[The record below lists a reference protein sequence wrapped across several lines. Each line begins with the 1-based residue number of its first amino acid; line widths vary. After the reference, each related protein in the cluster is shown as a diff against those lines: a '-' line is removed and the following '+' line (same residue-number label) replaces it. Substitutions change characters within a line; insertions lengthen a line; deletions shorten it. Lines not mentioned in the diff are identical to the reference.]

1 MNLTS
6 LEAAVTPAN
15 PITFLLDWE
24 LTLKCNLD
32 CSYCPVGIHGGHD
45 NSTKHPPLAECLKTI
60 KFMFEY
66 VDLYMNIKKS
76 KNKQVILNVYGGE
89 SLHHPDILE
98 ILQQLQ
104 HYYKPYTAKWN
115 LVTTVTTNAIVS
127 KEKFKQIAQYV
138 DNFTLSYHTESSEK
152 QKAQYINNALYLKK
166 INKPFKCIVLMNPY
180 EFNDAENMAKWCA
193 DNDIIHLPR
202 QLDNLE
208 THHYDAKQIIWL
220 NQLYNKKS
228 FNATVELDTTQPIMY
243 AQGRACC
250 GGRQLCANQDY
261 KSRHFFVY
269 NRFPD
274 WYCSVNEYFVF
285 IKQVNGEIY
294 TNKDCKMSFD
304 GTVAPIGHL
313 NDTEKLLSYTRN
325 HLQNGTL
332 PIIQCKKINCIC
344 GLCAPKAKE
353 LDEFKSIMLKYRH
366 EK

>member
-1 MNLTS
+1 MIFNLYVGVS
-6 LEAAVTPAN
+6 AHHMLIENGADYMEYKR
-15 PITFLLDWE
+15 LLQE
-24 LTLKCNLD
+24 IE
-32 CSYCPVGIHGGHD
+32 PVL
-45 NSTKHPPLAECLKTI
+45 NPLAQ
-60 KFMFEY
+60 
-66 VDLYMNIKKS
+66 N
-76 KNKQVILNVYGGE
+76 KNHK
-89 SLHHPDILE
+89 
-98 ILQQLQ
+98 
-104 HYYKPYTAKWN
+104 
-115 LVTTVTTNAIVS
+115 
-127 KEKFKQIAQYV
+127 
-138 DNFTLSYHTESSEK
+138 
-152 QKAQYINNALYLKK
+152 
-166 INKPFKCIVLMNPY
+166 
-180 EFNDAENMAKWCA
+180 
-193 DNDIIHLPR
+193 
-202 QLDNLE
+202 
-208 THHYDAKQIIWL
+208 IIWL

-228 FNATVELDTTQPIMY
+228 FKANVQLEPTQPVMHT
-243 AQGRACC
+243 QGRACC
-250 GGRQLCANQDY
+250 GGRQLCANQNY

-332 PIIQCKKINCIC
+332 PIIQCKKIHCIC